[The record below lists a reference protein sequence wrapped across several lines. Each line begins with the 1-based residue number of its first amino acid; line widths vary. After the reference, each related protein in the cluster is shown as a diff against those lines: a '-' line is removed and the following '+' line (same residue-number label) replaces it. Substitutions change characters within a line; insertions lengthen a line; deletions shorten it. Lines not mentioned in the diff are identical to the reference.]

1 MKSVKYLLCKY
12 PSLISMMDGFTS
24 TEFLLARNY
33 LILYILN
40 MTGHSCGIILNALT
54 SEYHASA
61 LNTDGSVTM
70 FVTNHKTYGE
80 YGAMPI
86 KLGGDLRTYMNRYLV
101 RRGTICR
108 NKTYLFCKVGGS
120 QLASVDVCRALQDMN
135 SIPHL
140 TPTRLRKLRAT
151 KVTYHT

>member
-1 MKSVKYLLCKY
+1 
-12 PSLISMMDGFTS
+12 MMDGFTP

-40 MTGHSCGIILNALT
+40 MTGHRCGIILNALT

-80 YGAMPI
+80 YGAI
-86 KLGGDLRTYMNRYLV
+86 YAHQAGR
-101 RRGTICR
+101 
-108 NKTYLFCKVGGS
+108 
-120 QLASVDVCRALQDMN
+120 
-135 SIPHL
+135 
-140 TPTRLRKLRAT
+140 
-151 KVTYHT
+151 